1 MVFYTGFVLAS
12 LPTSDFRLLNSQPM
26 PSLYAEIEIN
36 AAPNQV
42 WDALVRKE
50 NWRYWNTFLYD
61 TDPNLKFVVGREVFL
76 GLQRLEGDEI
86 TEFQPVITVVRPDMC
101 LRWVS
106 RIPGLRSEHSFELRE
121 TAPGRT
127 RYLHRDNFSGVL
139 SSMLL
144 PFVRQDERLG
154 LRRMADQLKRYV
166 ERGGRPPDNY
176 YQQDY
181 YDPYGR
187 DPYYPDDRRYPPQD
201 YPDRRYPPQDYPD
214 RRRPAPR
221 YRDDDRRYPPEDY
234 PRRDYPPQDYPPRDY
249 PPDYG
254 DDERRGRGD
263 RY

>member
-1 MVFYTGFVLAS
+1 
-12 LPTSDFRLLNSQPM
+12 M

-36 AAPNQV
+36 AAPNEV

-61 TDPNLKFVVGREVFL
+61 TDPNLRFVVGREVFL

-139 SSMLL
+139 SSVLL
-144 PFVRQDERLG
+144 PFVRQDERQG

-166 ERGGRPPDNY
+166 ERGGRPPQNY
-176 YQQDY
+176 YEQDY
-181 YDPYGR
+181 YGQYDPY
-187 DPYYPDDRRYPPQD
+187 DRR
-201 YPDRRYPPQDYPD
+201 DRGYQQ
-214 RRRPAPR
+214 RPEPR
-221 YRDDDRRYPPEDY
+221 YRDYPDERQY
-234 PRRDYPPQDYPPRDY
+234 RPRDY
-249 PPDYG
+249 PPPAWPPPD
-254 DDERRGRGD
+254 
-263 RY
+263 

>member
-1 MVFYTGFVLAS
+1 
-12 LPTSDFRLLNSQPM
+12 M

-50 NWRYWNTFLYD
+50 EWRYWNTFLFD
-61 TDPNLKFVVGREVFL
+61 CDPNLKFVVGHEVFL
-76 GLQRLEGDEI
+76 AMQRLEGDED

-106 RIPGLRSEHSFELRE
+106 RIPGLRTEHSFELRE

-139 SSMLL
+139 ANVFL
-144 PFVRQDERLG
+144 PFIRQDERQG

-166 ERGGRPPDNY
+166 ERGGRPPQRFY
-176 YQQDY
+176 ERSYEQDPRY
-181 YDPYGR
+181 SPRSEPRYR
-187 DPYYPDDRRYPPQD
+187 DYPDDRRYPP
-201 YPDRRYPPQDYPD
+201 
-214 RRRPAPR
+214 
-221 YRDDDRRYPPEDY
+221 
-234 PRRDYPPQDYPPRDY
+234 RDYPPQDYPPRDY
-249 PPDYG
+249 PPQNYPPQDYPP
-254 DDERRGRGD
+254 DYRDYPDRGRGRRD